1 MSKVFFD
8 TSILVYQL
16 DKRFPKKQ
24 VICRSLAREA
34 AGKGEAV
41 ISTQVLQEFSVA
53 ATSKLKVDPVLAKGI
68 LHRLVNME
76 VVTVSKD
83 LINEAIDISMQNK
96 VSFWDALSV
105 AAAESA
111 KCEVLFSED
120 LADGEVLR
128 GVKIR
133 NPL

>member
-1 MSKVFFD
+1 VSKVFFD

-83 LINEAIDISMQNK
+83 LINEAIDIRS
-96 VSFWDALSV
+96 VCRTRFLS
-105 AAAESA
+105 
-111 KCEVLFSED
+111 
-120 LADGEVLR
+120 GTH
-128 GVKIR
+128 
-133 NPL
+133 